1 MKINIEYGMEVSE
14 EMFSAMK
21 EGVGVDTDEEFI
33 GFLKCAVKAQ
43 SVTGCKT
50 TNLRNGKEFKI
61 ALPCYKN
68 ANKENYKS
76 LSYSIATVDGCVY
89 TTVFS
94 TMFLSELKDGVKKFL
109 NGEI

>member
-33 GFLKCAVKAQ
+33 GFLKCAVKTQ

-50 TNLRNGKEFKI
+50 TNLKI
-61 ALPCYKN
+61 TIEHDETP
-68 ANKENYKS
+68 S
-76 LSYSIATVDGCVY
+76 SR
-89 TTVFS
+89 
-94 TMFLSELKDGVKKFL
+94 L
-109 NGEI
+109 N